1 MSKMATVTQTTH
13 EDRASLPGAAL
24 WQEYFRTAPH
34 GMVVFHAERNAAGR
48 LDDFAWVDLNPAAV
62 AVLGMRPDEVL
73 GRMARS
79 VYPDQLDPRIYRR
92 LVTAHVTARVQ
103 EFEQALPNRGGAAAT
118 DRSVGGE
125 RRALSDDGSAARGLP
140 EVTWYA
146 VTVLPLRDDYVVV
159 QFRSITHYKNVLR
172 QAVELMNHDDLT
184 GLPNRRHLKSRFWVL
199 RRQSVPMALLYFDL
213 NGFKA
218 VNDSHGHEMG
228 DRVLS
233 VIGQRLKQNVR
244 PGEMVARLGGDEF
257 AVLLAGA
264 DLNSVDRVA
273 ERLLQ
278 AVEEPIHLDRITVRL
293 SASVGAGLYPHHAE
307 SFEALLSFADA
318 RMYEQKRQRA

>member
-1 MSKMATVTQTTH
+1 M
-13 EDRASLPGAAL
+13 GAVQHAVDERDTITADGGL
-24 WQEYFRTAPH
+24 WPEYFRSAPH
-34 GMVVFHAERNAAGR
+34 GLVLFKAQRNAAGR
-48 LDDFAWVDLNPAAV
+48 LADFEWVDINPAA
-62 AVLGMRPDEVL
+62 ADVLGLNQNDLV
-73 GRMARS
+73 GRLARDI
-79 VYPDQLDPRIYRR
+79 YPDRLDPRIYRR
-92 LVTAHVTARVQ
+92 LVTAHVTGRVQ
-103 EFEQALPNRGGAAAT
+103 EFEQAMPRRSTGAEARAST
-118 DRSVGGE
+118 DGNVPI
-125 RRALSDDGSAARGLP
+125 ADPA
-140 EVTWYA
+140 WFA
-146 VTVLPLRDDYVVV
+146 VTVLPLPDGHVVV

-199 RRQSVPMALLYFDL
+199 RRQAVPMAILYFDL

-244 PGEMVARLGGDEF
+244 PGEMVARLSGDEF
-257 AVLLAGA
+257 AVLLAGT

-278 AVEEPIHLDRITVRL
+278 AVEEPIHLDGITVRL
-293 SASVGAGLYPHHAE
+293 GASVGAALHPLHAE
-307 SFEALLSFADA
+307 SFEALLAYADA
-318 RMYEQKRQRA
+318 RMYEQKRRRA

>member
-1 MSKMATVTQTTH
+1 M
-13 EDRASLPGAAL
+13 RAVQHAIDQEETGASAGSL
-24 WQEYFRTAPH
+24 WQDYFRSAPH
-34 GMVVFHAERNAAGR
+34 GMVVFRASRNAAGR
-48 LDDFAWVDLNPAAV
+48 LSDFVWVDVNPAATEALSLRRDDV
-62 AVLGMRPDEVL
+62 V
-73 GRMARS
+73 GRTVRT
-79 VYPDQLDPRIYRR
+79 VYPDSIDPRIYRR
-92 LVTAHVTARVQ
+92 LVTAHVTSRVQ
-103 EFEQALPNRGGAAAT
+103 QFEQALPRRG
-118 DRSVGGE
+118 
-125 RRALSDDGSAARGLP
+125 GSAAAGRWGVAAEGQGGEEAGATSGP
-140 EVTWYA
+140 ADATWYA
-146 VTVLPLRDDYVVV
+146 VTVLPLGHDHLVV

-199 RRQSVPMALLYFDL
+199 RRQAVPMALLYFDL

-218 VNDSHGHEMG
+218 VNDSYGHEMG

-264 DLNSVDRVA
+264 DVSSVDRVA

-278 AVEEPIHLDRITVRL
+278 AIEEAIHLDQMTVRL
-293 SASVGAGLYPHHAE
+293 GASVGAALHPMHAV
-307 SFEALLSFADA
+307 SFEGLLSYADA
-318 RMYEQKRQRA
+318 RMYEQKRRGA

>member
-1 MSKMATVTQTTH
+1 MVQPAVDEH
-13 EDRASLPGAAL
+13 ETSNTDPGL
-24 WQEYFRTAPH
+24 WPEYFRTAPH
-34 GMVVFHAERNAAGR
+34 GMVLFQAKRNAAGR
-48 LDDFAWVDLNPAAV
+48 LADFQWVDINPAAAV
-62 AVLGMRPDEVL
+62 ALDLDHEDVV
-73 GRMARS
+73 GRLAREI
-79 VYPDQLDPRIYRR
+79 YPDRLDPRIYRR

-103 EFEQALPNRGGAAAT
+103 EFEQAMPRRGGTA
-118 DRSVGGE
+118 DSRVNP
-125 RRALSDDGSAARGLP
+125 DGVSLP
-140 EVTWYA
+140 PEIAWFA
-146 VTVLPLRDDYVVV
+146 VTVLPLTDGHVVV

-199 RRQSVPMALLYFDL
+199 RRQAVPMAILYFDL
-213 NGFKA
+213 NGFKS

-244 PGEMVARLGGDEF
+244 PGEMVARLSGDEF
-257 AVLLAGA
+257 AVLLAGT

-278 AVEEPIHLDRITVRL
+278 AVEEPIHLDGVTVRL
-293 SASVGAGLYPHHAE
+293 GASVGAALHPLHAE
-307 SFEALLSFADA
+307 SFEALLAYADA
-318 RMYEQKRQRA
+318 RMYEQKRRRA

>member
-1 MSKMATVTQTTH
+1 MSEEQQRV
-13 EDRASLPGAAL
+13 DGAGI
-24 WQEYFRTAPH
+24 WPEYFRLAPYGLVLFKATRH
-34 GMVVFHAERNAAGR
+34 DSGR
-48 LDDFAWVDLNPAAV
+48 LSDFEWVELNPAA
-62 AVLGMRPDEVL
+62 AEVL
-73 GRMARS
+73 GLRREDVLDRTVRS
-79 VYPDQLDPRIYRR
+79 VYPDHLDPRIYRR
-92 LVTAHVTARVQ
+92 LVTAHVTGRVQ
-103 EFEQALPNRGGAAAT
+103 EFEQTMPQAAPRAGSRET
-118 DRSVGGE
+118 DGDAV
-125 RRALSDDGSAARGLP
+125 LAASEP
-140 EVTWYA
+140 SWFA
-146 VTVLPLRDDYVVV
+146 VTVIPLPDDHVVV

-172 QAVELMNHDDLT
+172 QAVEMMNHDDLT

-244 PGEMVARLGGDEF
+244 PGEIVARLGGDEF

-264 DLNSVDRVA
+264 DLNAVDRVA

-278 AVEEPIHLDRITVRL
+278 AVEEPIHLEGVSIRL
-293 SASVGAGLYPHHAE
+293 GASVGAALHPLHAA
-307 SFEALLSFADA
+307 SFEALLGYADA
-318 RMYEQKRQRA
+318 RMYEQKRNRH

>member
-1 MSKMATVTQTTH
+1 MQPAPDDSFTGARCPVIP
-13 EDRASLPGAAL
+13 LP
-24 WQEYFRTAPH
+24 
-34 GMVVFHAERNAAGR
+34 
-48 LDDFAWVDLNPAAV
+48 DD
-62 AVLGMRPDEVL
+62 
-73 GRMARS
+73 
-79 VYPDQLDPRIYRR
+79 
-92 LVTAHVTARVQ
+92 H
-103 EFEQALPNRGGAAAT
+103 
-118 DRSVGGE
+118 
-125 RRALSDDGSAARGLP
+125 
-140 EVTWYA
+140 
-146 VTVLPLRDDYVVV
+146 VVV

-172 QAVELMNHDDLT
+172 QAVEMMNHDDLT

-244 PGEMVARLGGDEF
+244 PGEIVARLGGDEF

-264 DLNSVDRVA
+264 DLNAVDRVA

-278 AVEEPIHLDRITVRL
+278 AVEEPIHLEGVSIRL
-293 SASVGAGLYPHHAE
+293 GASVGAALHPLHAE
-307 SFEALLSFADA
+307 SFEALLGYADA
-318 RMYEQKRQRA
+318 RMYEQKRNRH

>member
-1 MSKMATVTQTTH
+1 MFFVQDTMSD
-13 EDRASLPGAAL
+13 DRSELEAIGL
-24 WQEYFRTAPH
+24 WPAYFRAAPYGLVLFRATRH
-34 GMVVFHAERNAAGR
+34 ESGR
-48 LDDFAWVDLNPAAV
+48 LSDFEWVELNPAA
-62 AVLGMRPDEVL
+62 ADVLGLRREDVL
-73 GRMARS
+73 ERTVRS
-79 VYPDQLDPRIYRR
+79 VYPDHLDPRIYRR
-92 LVTAHVTARVQ
+92 LVTAHVTGRVQ
-103 EFEQALPNRGGAAAT
+103 EFEQTMPRANGKSGAR
-118 DRSVGGE
+118 DSS
-125 RRALSDDGSAARGLP
+125 SDEPPTETEPG
-140 EVTWYA
+140 WFA
-146 VTVLPLRDDYVVV
+146 VTVIPLHDDHVVV

-172 QAVELMNHDDLT
+172 QAVEMMNHDDLT

-244 PGEMVARLGGDEF
+244 PGEIVARLGGDEF

-264 DLNSVDRVA
+264 DLNAVDRVA

-278 AVEEPIHLDRITVRL
+278 AVEETIHLEGVSIRL
-293 SASVGAGLYPHHAE
+293 GASVGAALHPLHAE
-307 SFEALLSFADA
+307 SFEALLGYADA
-318 RMYEQKRQRA
+318 RMYEQKRDRK

>member
-1 MSKMATVTQTTH
+1 MATVTHPTH
-13 EDRASLPGAAL
+13 DDRASVPGAAL
-24 WQEYFRTAPH
+24 WQDYFRSAPH
-34 GMVVFHAERNAAGR
+34 GMVVFRATRNPAGR
-48 LDDFAWVDLNPAAV
+48 LDDFAWVDLNPAATM
-62 AVLGMRPDEVL
+62 VLGLRREEVL

-103 EFEQALPNRGGAAAT
+103 EFEQAMPVRGGSAGV
-118 DRSVGGE
+118 DRGSVVD
-125 RRALSDDGSAARGLP
+125 RRPGDGSGSVRGLP
-140 EVTWYA
+140 EVTWFA
-146 VTVLPLRDDYVVV
+146 VTVLPLSDDYIVV

-199 RRQSVPMALLYFDL
+199 RRQAVPMALLYFDL

-278 AVEEPIHLDRITVRL
+278 AVEEPIHLDRVTVRL
-293 SASVGAGLYPHHAE
+293 SASVGAGLYPLHAE

>member
-1 MSKMATVTQTTH
+1 MAAVTQSTH
-13 EDRASLPGAAL
+13 EDRASVPGDAL
-24 WQEYFRTAPH
+24 WQEYFRIAPH
-34 GMVVFHAERNAAGR
+34 GMVVFRAQRNAAGR
-48 LDDFAWVDLNPAAV
+48 LDDFVWDDINPAAML
-62 AVLGMRPDEVL
+62 VLGLRRDEVL
-73 GRMARS
+73 GRRARS

-103 EFEQALPNRGGAAAT
+103 EFEQALPRRGGSASQDRFGAADGRAAPPPGRES
-118 DRSVGGE
+118 DRPHP
-125 RRALSDDGSAARGLP
+125 DI
-140 EVTWYA
+140 TWYA
-146 VTVLPLRDDYVVV
+146 VTVLPLPDDFVVV

-199 RRQSVPMALLYFDL
+199 RRQAIPMALLYFDL

-278 AVEEPIHLDRITVRL
+278 AVEEPIHLDRVTVRL

-318 RMYEQKRQRA
+318 RMYEQKRQRV

>member
-1 MSKMATVTQTTH
+1 
-13 EDRASLPGAAL
+13 
-24 WQEYFRTAPH
+24 
-34 GMVVFHAERNAAGR
+34 
-48 LDDFAWVDLNPAAV
+48 
-62 AVLGMRPDEVL
+62 
-73 GRMARS
+73 
-79 VYPDQLDPRIYRR
+79 
-92 LVTAHVTARVQ
+92 
-103 EFEQALPNRGGAAAT
+103 NRGGAAAT

-140 EVTWYA
+140 EVTRYA
-146 VTVLPLRDDYVVV
+146 VTALPLRDEYVVA
-159 QFRSITHYKNVLR
+159 QFRSITPYTHVMR
-172 QAVELMNHDDLT
+172 QADELINPAELT

-199 RRQSVPMALLYFDL
+199 RRQSVPMALLYFGL

-264 DLNSVDRVA
+264 DLNAGDRVA
-273 ERLLQ
+273 ERLVM
-278 AVEEPIHLDRITVRL
+278 AI
-293 SASVGAGLYPHHAE
+293 
-307 SFEALLSFADA
+307 
-318 RMYEQKRQRA
+318 